1 MWRRIAVSLSP
12 YVVLASRDVSPED
25 ASSTKFLVC
34 GFEEAAIHPLADLE
48 MRVVWEVTA
57 KNRNLA
63 MRDHKHL
70 LSMNARSLAQQAAVR
85 KATFSPESRK
95 TLRPFSIWEITE
107 FMFGVP
113 ADSLRK
119 KLSDDPAL
127 PQGVIL
133 NEEGRQR
140 WFTLEEINTLR
151 RKLRFRGRQLLP
163 ERPAGRALRVAISN
177 FKGGVGKSVV
187 AQHFANAVALD
198 GYRVLVIDF
207 DPQATV
213 THAMG
218 LTEVDEENTVWGVMC
233 RDLCREADRIAA
245 TYEDPAECPYPS
257 SDELPAEIRA
267 VGAKRAQDFIQPTCW
282 PTIDIIPSC
291 ANAAFV
297 EFASAQYRALHKL
310 WTFFLCVDRY
320 LNELPEDQ
328 YDVIIFDCP
337 PAIGYQSLN
346 ATFAADVLY
355 IPTGPGYWE
364 YDSTTSFLGQLGDA
378 LADISD
384 GFEGIAA
391 ADGRAATKTFAA
403 LRILMTRFESGNA
416 LHQSMYDAYLKLFG
430 EEVCRSPIELS
441 RAVEQSGRFQMSVY
455 EQDYRQMTRET
466 WKRSRL
472 SFDLAY
478 QEFKSV
484 ILNAWKDRNR
494 YAQSL
499 AEAS

>member
-1 MWRRIAVSLSP
+1 MTS
-12 YVVLASRDVSPED
+12 
-25 ASSTKFLVC
+25 
-34 GFEEAAIHPLADLE
+34 
-48 MRVVWEVTA
+48 
-57 KNRNLA
+57 
-63 MRDHKHL
+63 MRDHEHL
-70 LSMNARSLAQQAAVR
+70 LAMNARSLAQQAAVR
-85 KATFSPESRK
+85 RATFSPEERK

-119 KLSDDPAL
+119 KLADDPAL
-127 PQGVIL
+127 PQGEVL

-140 WFTLEEINTLR
+140 WFTLDEINTLR
-151 RKLRFRGRQLLP
+151 RKLRFRGRTLQP
-163 ERPAGRALRVAISN
+163 ERPRGRPIRVAISN

-187 AQHFANAVALD
+187 AQHFANAAALD
-198 GYRVLVIDF
+198 GYRVLVVDF

-218 LTEVDEENTVWGVMC
+218 LTEVSEENTVWGVMC
-233 RDLCREADRIAA
+233 RDLCREADRIMAG
-245 TYEDPAECPYPS
+245 YDDPEDCPYPS
-257 SDELPAEIRA
+257 SDELPDEVRA
-267 VGAKRAQDFIQPTCW
+267 VGARRAQDFIQRTCW

-297 EFASAQYRALHKL
+297 EFASAQYRALHRL

-320 LNELPEDQ
+320 LNELPDDQ
-328 YDVIIFDCP
+328 YDIIIFDCP

-346 ATFAADVLY
+346 AAFAADVLY

-378 LADISD
+378 LGDIAE
-384 GFEGIAA
+384 GFSKVAA
-391 ADGRAATKTFAA
+391 EDGRSATKRFAA

-416 LHQSMYDAYLKLFG
+416 LHQSMYDAFLKLFG
-430 EEVCRSPIELS
+430 DEVCRSPIEMS

-466 WKRSRL
+466 WKRARH
-472 SFDLAY
+472 SFDMAY
-478 QEFKSV
+478 QEFKGV
-484 ILNAWKDRNR
+484 ALQAWRERDAARM
-494 YAQSL
+494 S
-499 AEAS
+499 EAS